1 MGINYRQPVSISQ
14 GEAIVSS
21 PSCISEMSPT
31 VGVGEGTAWNEKSAQ
46 PAEADTESRFL
57 GLDERGP
64 GSKGPL

>member
-1 MGINYRQPVSISQ
+1 MSQ

-21 PSCISEMSPT
+21 PSCISEMSST
-31 VGVGEGTAWNEKSAQ
+31 VGVGEGTAWNAKSAQ

-57 GLDERGP
+57 GPDEIGP